1 MVRATPEFKSDAWH
15 SAETAS
21 DSTSLLR
28 FSTAGSV
35 DDGKSTLIGRLLY
48 DSQAVYDDQLASIRQ
63 SRIKRSPGP
72 IDFSLLT
79 DGLRAER
86 EQGITIDVAY
96 RYFSTPRR
104 KFIIAD
110 TPGHE
115 QYTRNMATGASTA
128 DAAVVLVDAA
138 KGLLHQSRRHA
149 YIASLLGVRHVI
161 AAVNKMDLVGRSEV
175 IFNRIAGEFGELAQ
189 QLGMQS
195 VQAVPVSALQGDN
208 VVRRSAHMSWY
219 DGPTLLEYL
228 ERIPANHS
236 AHAAPLRF
244 PVQYVIRPDASFR
257 GFAGQVASGALRKG
271 TLVVAVPSGI
281 QTRIRSIVSF
291 EGEKEQAQ
299 AGDSVT
305 VTLEDEID
313 LSRGDLLASAEESP
327 SVASAF
333 RAAVV
338 WMHSDWLDAGKHYL
352 LKQTTRTV
360 RARVA
365 TVHRID
371 VDSLG
376 SISASSLALN
386 DIGVVDVRTSQ
397 PLFVEAYRENRA
409 TGSFILIDP
418 MTNATVGAGIIQ
430 RVLSLDR
437 GRPSCT
443 FALRAGAVTPRER
456 RVRFGHAPA
465 LVWLPRRSVAELV
478 ERTLFEDG
486 WNVHL
491 LADGDFGAHGL
502 TTVAK
507 ALHRAGVVVL
517 FSGAEWPVEK
527 IQAIS
532 GLGSFLKF
540 DARERD
546 SGEGSDDAQARRIV
560 EELRRWRDQN
570 PECGDDE

>member
-1 MVRATPEFKSDAWH
+1 MVRATPEFTSEAWH

-48 DSQAVYDDQLASIRQ
+48 DSQAVYDDQLASMRQ

-79 DGLRAER
+79 DGLHAER

-115 QYTRNMATGASTA
+115 QYTRNIATGASTA
-128 DAAVVLVDAA
+128 
-138 KGLLHQSRRHA
+138 
-149 YIASLLGVRHVI
+149 
-161 AAVNKMDLVGRSEV
+161 E
-175 IFNRIAGEFGELAQ
+175 
-189 QLGMQS
+189 
-195 VQAVPVSALQGDN
+195 
-208 VVRRSAHMSWY
+208 
-219 DGPTLLEYL
+219 
-228 ERIPANHS
+228 
-236 AHAAPLRF
+236 
-244 PVQYVIRPDASFR
+244 
-257 GFAGQVASGALRKG
+257 
-271 TLVVAVPSGI
+271 
-281 QTRIRSIVSF
+281 
-291 EGEKEQAQ
+291 
-299 AGDSVT
+299 
-305 VTLEDEID
+305 
-313 LSRGDLLASAEESP
+313 
-327 SVASAF
+327 
-333 RAAVV
+333 
-338 WMHSDWLDAGKHYL
+338 
-352 LKQTTRTV
+352 TV

-371 VDSLG
+371 VDSLR

-437 GRPSCT
+437 GRPSRT

-491 LADGDFGAHGL
+491 FADGDFGALGL

-540 DARERD
+540 DARERE
-546 SGEGSDDAQARRIV
+546 SGEGSDDAHARRIV